1 MTNPT
6 LECIHSH
13 ASVRHYKPDPLPDS
27 LIEAVVAAGQRASSS
42 SNLQLYSVVAVSE
55 AAKRERLAILSA
67 DQDFIRQAP
76 HFLVWCA
83 DLARLERACQLRGRT
98 QVAGFTENF
107 LMAAVD
113 CALAAQNA
121 ALAAESLGL
130 GICYVGALRNQPQE
144 VINLLGL
151 PRLVFPL
158 FGMTLGWPEKPGR
171 IKPRLPLRAVL
182 HREAYNPGQDE
193 ALAEYDAAM
202 IATGIYRGRQ
212 ETAPGRPEMPENEYG
227 WTEHSARRVAQAVR
241 TGLRAVIEEQG
252 FGMK

>member
-6 LECIHSH
+6 LERIHSH

-27 LIEAVVAAGQRASSS
+27 LIEAVVAAGQCASTS
-42 SNLQLYSVVAVSE
+42 SNLQLYSVVAVRE
-55 AAKRERLAILSA
+55 AEKRERLAVLSA
-67 DQDFIRQAP
+67 GQDFIARAP
-76 HFLVWCA
+76 VFLVWCA
-83 DLARLERACQLRGRT
+83 DLARLERACQLRGCN
-98 QVAGFTENF
+98 QVTDYTENF
-107 LMAAVD
+107 LMATVD

-121 ALAAESLGL
+121 ALAAESVGL
-130 GICYVGALRNQPQE
+130 GICYVGALRDHPQE
-144 VINLLGL
+144 VIEMLGL

-182 HREAYNPGQDE
+182 HRETYNPDQDQ

-212 ETAPGRPEMPENEYG
+212 AASPGRPEMPENEYG
-227 WTEHSARRVAQAVR
+227 WTEHSARRASRAVR